1 MQPPC
6 LQTANRLKV
15 ESTVY
20 GILITTYLFLGGA
33 ASGSLLIMC
42 SWSLIFHYRKSHR
55 SPRIRRAFR
64 ALKSAVYTISF
75 ILLAISVL
83 CLAFDLA
90 SPHRAYLLFMRPHP
104 TPITFGAF
112 ALTFGL
118 AIGFLLVVANLLR
131 PRAMNGYVKGAL
143 EALGVVCSICI
154 MAYTGV
160 FLYTQPAVAIW
171 HTVTIVPLFIFSSIS
186 SGISV
191 VLLIDYFIQGKV
203 LLLRTVQPM
212 QKLHLVCLALES
224 AALAAFAFA
233 MFGNPHA
240 SKSVDLLL
248 NPDMLGCAGLGIVG
262 MGIIAPACLET
273 YALTRGQC
281 RSIPISD
288 VICLIGGFCLRF
300 CIIMCGAH

>member
-1 MQPPC
+1 MQAAIHP
-6 LQTANRLKV
+6 KD

-33 ASGSLLIMC
+33 ASGAFLIMC
-42 SWSLIFHYRKSHR
+42 SWSLIFHFRKSHR

-64 ALKSAVYTISF
+64 TLKSTVYTISF
-75 ILLAISVL
+75 ILLSVSVL

-90 SPHRAYLLFMRPHP
+90 SPHKAYLLFMRPHP

-131 PRAMNGYVKGAL
+131 PRLMNGYVKGAL
-143 EALGVVCSICI
+143 EVLGAICSICI

-160 FLYTQPAVAIW
+160 FLYVQPAVAIW
-171 HTVTIVPLFIFSSIS
+171 HTASIIPLFIFSSIS

-212 QKLHLVCLALES
+212 QRLHLACLALES
-224 AALAAFAFA
+224 VALAAFAYS
-233 MFGNPHA
+233 MFDNPHA
-240 SKSVDLLL
+240 SESVELLFS
-248 NPDMLGCAGLGIVG
+248 PDMLGCAGLGIIG

-273 YALTRGQC
+273 YSLTRGQC